1 MSAIGVTM
9 VTRIPRK
16 VAKAGNNASR
26 DPPENNSNHAESG
39 LFGDGSSGGR
49 NVNKMMQLNT
59 IEYGVSDADVREVH
73 AGGLLLIP
81 GLLPDLISAYGHVT
95 PQCGG
100 ASVSP
105 FSS

>member
-1 MSAIGVTM
+1 M
-9 VTRIPRK
+9 VTRVSRK

-26 DPPENNSNHAESG
+26 DPPDNNSYHAESG
-39 LFGDGSSGGR
+39 LFGDGSGGWR

-73 AGGLLLIP
+73 AGGFAVDTWPPRI
-81 GLLPDLISAYGHVT
+81 LPNLISAYGHVT
-95 PQCGG
+95 AECGG

-105 FSS
+105 FSC